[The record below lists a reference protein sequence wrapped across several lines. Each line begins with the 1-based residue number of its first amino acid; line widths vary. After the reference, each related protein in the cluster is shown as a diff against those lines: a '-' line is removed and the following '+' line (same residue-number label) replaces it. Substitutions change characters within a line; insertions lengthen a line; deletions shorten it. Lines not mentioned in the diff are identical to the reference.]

1 MRCGLVA
8 FVASIVLASAAAALG
23 QSNAISVRVKPTP
36 ATAPIALIACESRG
50 ANALA
55 VRVGNRSTHVLSA
68 VTYRLRLYDSQGARF
83 ADTPLTQSVP
93 LDPGEV
99 GIFTAYLTAQADAR
113 SLVCSL
119 VGANFEDGGAW
130 TSGQPWHGRLVTIA
144 RPNVAGA
151 GAVTSSGGDPVIRAT
166 GKEVWTSIVYGL
178 TYVHVRTQISARR
191 AVTVSPAEFHA
202 LIPLAEGGARSVA
215 ALSGAVPSVTK
226 TSSLNSIVPSLSS
239 FGSNNSARPIVEPTE
254 DFGALGHITLR
265 AGESVTTV
273 ITFQTPGVDDSA
285 LQRLSILWEP
295 SAY

>member
-1 MRCGLVA
+1 MRCALVA
-8 FVASIVLASAAAALG
+8 FVASLLFTSAAALG
-23 QSNAISVRVKPTP
+23 QPSTISVSVKPTV

-50 ANALA
+50 PNTLA

-99 GIFTAYLTAQADAR
+99 GVFTASVSAPADAR

-119 VGANFEDGGAW
+119 VGANFEDGAAW
-130 TSGQPWHGRLVTIA
+130 KSGQPWHGRLIAIA
-144 RPNVAGA
+144 RQSVAGA
-151 GAVTSSGGDPVIRAT
+151 GTSSGRDPVVRAT
-166 GKEVWTSIVYGL
+166 GKEVWTSVIYGS
-178 TYVHVRTQISARR
+178 TYVHVRTQIVARR
-191 AVTVSPAEFHA
+191 DVTVSPAEFHA
-202 LIPLAEGGARSVA
+202 LIPLAEGGARSFA

-226 TSSLNSIVPSLSS
+226 TSSLNQIMPSLSS
-239 FGSNNSARPIVEPTE
+239 FGSNSAKPIVAPTE
-254 DFGALGHITLR
+254 DFGAIGHIALQ

-273 ITFQTPGVDDSA
+273 ITFQTPGVDSA
-285 LQRLSILWEP
+285 TLQHLSIMWEP